1 MTQISGS
8 QRASETLERSSVMS
22 KLFSYHTNTFSL
34 LSGQVGTGHK
44 ARECAK
50 SNLNV
55 EANMRSSWFFIKPD
69 INKSEM

>member
-34 LSGQVGTGHK
+34 LFRQEGTGHE
-44 ARECAK
+44 ARECA
-50 SNLNV
+50 SN
-55 EANMRSSWFFIKPD
+55 
-69 INKSEM
+69 